1 MLKLLRRPE
10 VLLKTGIGGTS
21 TLYDWMARG
30 EFPRPVALGARAV
43 AWRESDVLA
52 WIDLRKPRDPD
63 QWTTDRVVV
72 GKNSEQPVANDIER
86 SHFSVPSGRSR
97 PRHRR

>member
-10 VLLKTGIGGTS
+10 VLAITGIGGTS
-21 TLYDWMARG
+21 TLYDWMDQG

-52 WIDLRKPRDPD
+52 WINSRKPRDPD
-63 QWTTDRVVV
+63 RWTTERVAE
-72 GKNSEQPVANDIER
+72 GKNSEQPAANEIER
-86 SHFSVPSGRSR
+86 RPPQRPASR
-97 PRHRR
+97 RRLRPP